1 MDLCQ
6 IRDDYIDDGLDFQN
20 ATARACR
27 DVVLTLISASR
38 MADHVTVKGG
48 VVMQQISGDRR
59 RATRD
64 IDLDFVRYP
73 MTDEGIRAFI
83 RTLCPAD
90 VDVRLEVVGPIDD
103 LKHQGYHGKRV
114 HLRVTDSTGTSM
126 ETKLDLGVHDKLPL
140 EQLELWF
147 DTALQ
152 DEGVA
157 LMANSKEQ
165 VCAEK
170 LRSLMRIGAAS
181 TRFKDVFDV
190 YYLLCREGVDADALD
205 RAMRVLVYDADDMR
219 ENSPADAY
227 ARLSRVLNDR
237 RFLRNLSNARNNWLG
252 ANVDKVVTGILRHF
266 G

>member
-1 MDLCQ
+1 MDLRQ
-6 IRDDYIDDGLDFQN
+6 IRDVYIDDGLDFQN
-20 ATARACR
+20 ATARTCR

-90 VDVRLEVVGPIDD
+90 VDVRLEIVGPIDD

-114 HLRVTDSTGTSM
+114 HLCVTDSTGTSM

-147 DTALQ
+147 DTAL
-152 DEGVA
+152 
-157 LMANSKEQ
+157 
-165 VCAEK
+165 
-170 LRSLMRIGAAS
+170 
-181 TRFKDVFDV
+181 
-190 YYLLCREGVDADALD
+190 
-205 RAMRVLVYDADDMR
+205 
-219 ENSPADAY
+219 
-227 ARLSRVLNDR
+227 
-237 RFLRNLSNARNNWLG
+237 
-252 ANVDKVVTGILRHF
+252 
-266 G
+266 

>member
-1 MDLCQ
+1 M
-6 IRDDYIDDGLDFQN
+6 
-20 ATARACR
+20 
-27 DVVLTLISASR
+27 VLTLIAGSR

-64 IDLDFVRYP
+64 LDLDFVRYP
-73 MTDEGIRAFI
+73 MSDEAIRAFI
-83 RTLCPAD
+83 RTLCPPDAG
-90 VDVRLEVVGPIDD
+90 VRLEVIGPMED
-103 LKHQGYHGKRV
+103 LRHQDYHGKRV
-114 HLRVTDSTGTSM
+114 CLRIVDGSGASM

-140 EQLELWF
+140 EQQELWF
-147 DTALQ
+147 DTALR

-170 LRSLMRIGAAS
+170 LRSLMRIGVAS

-190 YYLLCREGVDADALD
+190 YYLLCREGVDAESLD
-205 RAMRVLVYDADDMR
+205 RAMHVLVYDADDMR
-219 ENSPADAY
+219 ENNPQDVR

-237 RFLRNLSNARNNWLG
+237 RFRRNLSNARNNWLG
-252 ANVDKVVTGILRHF
+252 ANVEKVVAGILRHF

>member
-1 MDLCQ
+1 MDLRA
-6 IRDDYIDDGLDFQN
+6 IRDAYIDDGLDFQN
-20 ATARACR
+20 ATARTCR
-27 DVVLTLISASR
+27 DVVLTLVAASR

-64 IDLDFVRYP
+64 LDLDFVRYP
-73 MTDEGIRAFI
+73 MTDEGIRGFI
-83 RTLCPAD
+83 HALCPAD
-90 VDVRLEVVGPIDD
+90 SDVRLEIAGPIED
-103 LKHQGYHGKRV
+103 LKHQDYHGKRV
-114 HLRVTDSTGTSM
+114 HLRITDSAGTSM
-126 ETKLDLGVHDKLPL
+126 EAKLDLGVHDKLPL
-140 EQLELWF
+140 EQKELWF

-190 YYLLCREGVDADALD
+190 YYLLCREGVDEKALD
-205 RAMRVLVYDADDMR
+205 DAMRVLVYDSPDMR
-219 ENSPADAY
+219 EAGPRDAH
-227 ARLSRVLNDR
+227 ARLSRVLNDQ
-237 RFLRNLSNARNNWLG
+237 RFRRNLANARNNWLG

>member
-1 MDLCQ
+1 MDLRQ
-6 IRDDYIDDGLDFQN
+6 IRDVYIDDGLDFQN
-20 ATARACR
+20 ATARTCR
-27 DVVLTLISASR
+27 NVVLTLISASR

-73 MTDEGIRAFI
+73 MTDEGIGAFI

-90 VDVRLEVVGPIDD
+90 VDVRLEIVGPIDD

-140 EQLELWF
+140 EQQELWF

-170 LRSLMRIGAAS
+170 LRSLMRIGAVSA
-181 TRFKDVFDV
+181 RFKDVFDV

-237 RFLRNLSNARNNWLG
+237 RFLRTRSNARNNWLG